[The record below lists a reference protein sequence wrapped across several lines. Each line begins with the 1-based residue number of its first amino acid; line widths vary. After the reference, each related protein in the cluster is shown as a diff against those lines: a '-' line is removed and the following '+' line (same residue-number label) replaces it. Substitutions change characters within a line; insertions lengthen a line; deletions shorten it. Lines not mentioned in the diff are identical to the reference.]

1 MFPQEFPQGTESS
14 TRSAARNQCS
24 SGFASWDAGLPWSR
38 GKEVG
43 ILFELRWY
51 SGFLVTCSGASYQDI
66 LGPLISSR
74 DVEGGPRLVAMTS
87 GCSLVMASD
96 YSVVVVGVRSVVAEV

>member
-1 MFPQEFPQGTESS
+1 MCNAGSHWSHGGEFGV
-14 TRSAARNQCS
+14 
-24 SGFASWDAGLPWSR
+24 LL
-38 GKEVG
+38 EV
-43 ILFELRWY
+43 RWY

-74 DVEGGPRLVAMTS
+74 DVEGGPRLVAMTG

-96 YSVVVVGVRSVVAEV
+96 YSVVVVGVHSVVAEV